1 MCASMADIHSAT
13 AEIRRGKK
21 EAEELECGPMPKIA
35 MGTIAQLCRA
45 ISSQL
50 RHVWTIEKNVLS
62 SNMSSTCP
70 CNMVNFGLLAAEM
83 DPVV

>member
-50 RHVWTIEKNVLS
+50 RHVWTIEKKRVKQQYDLH
-62 SNMSSTCP
+62 MSLQYGELRPTS
-70 CNMVNFGLLAAEM
+70 G
-83 DPVV
+83 